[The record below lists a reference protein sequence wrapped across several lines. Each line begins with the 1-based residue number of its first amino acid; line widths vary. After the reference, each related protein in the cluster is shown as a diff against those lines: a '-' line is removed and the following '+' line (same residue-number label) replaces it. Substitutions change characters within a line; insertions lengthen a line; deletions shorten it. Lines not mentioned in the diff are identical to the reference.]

1 MKVLL
6 SVVLLGLSFS
16 VLAEQARVACAN
28 MFGQVVVR
36 NGQCMYGEEMVKV
49 MDSQSVTGSN
59 RLYGG
64 SNARVA
70 CANMFGQV
78 VVRNGQCMFGE
89 DLVKVM
95 D

>member
-6 SVVLLGLSFS
+6 GVVLLGLSFS
-16 VLAEQARVACAN
+16 VLAEQARVACSN

-49 MDSQSVTGSN
+49 MENQSVTGSN
-59 RLYGG
+59 RVYGS

-70 CANMFGQV
+70 CGNSFGQV

-89 DLVKVM
+89 SLVKVLE
-95 D
+95 